1 MLIFYI
7 DSIWEGFEDMKIS
20 DVKHV
25 ALYVRISID
34 KKGATGKRVENEETL
49 KNHLEILTAFAER
62 QGYTHETF
70 KEVVSGGKSEIE
82 DRKHLKR
89 LLNRIEEFDAI
100 LVVEL
105 SRLSRN
111 GKISEL
117 VLEYCQDYDKLIIT
131 PETSF
136 DLANNDSDVLMYRF
150 GSAVSAYE
158 RSIIGKRVKN
168 NKLQMARQGLNASG
182 SVPLGYI
189 RNPLSKQLE
198 IDEEKADIV
207 RYAFRLCNEGY
218 GASKISK
225 ALNDEGYTTATGKD
239 FTTRAVKDMLKIQTY
254 KGWTVY
260 NDYLPTKRN
269 GKTIREIK
277 DTIIVENTHPAI
289 ITPEQFDSVQNV
301 RSKRAEHYSGGREKP
316 MKVAPPS
323 LVKDLLYCACCDRKV
338 RITYQE
344 QKQRHLIRSCT
355 DLMQD
360 GNKCPS
366 SGFMAIYVER
376 DVIKQVIQYHRQLE
390 EEISLLENNNM
401 EGFKEEQVSRK
412 KTLENQLKQL
422 DEGMKGILRLEL
434 KYEMSGTSN
443 TVQDEFI
450 REEKQKIIDT
460 KEKVERQLDELL
472 KKMEQPTVQDEIDK
486 RKKVRNLI
494 NEMDGKTPEQINTL
508 LKQFIMK
515 IYYKRVLPEDLK
527 KLGVKN
533 EIRKSYPASIEI
545 EYL

>member
-1 MLIFYI
+1 M
-7 DSIWEGFEDMKIS
+7 EGYENMKHNDI
-20 DVKHV
+20 KHV

-34 KKGATGKRVENEETL
+34 KKSSTGKRVENEETL
-49 KNHLEILTAFAER
+49 KNHLEILTAFAEV
-62 QGYTHETF
+62 QGYTYETF
-70 KEVVSGGKSEIE
+70 KEVVSGGMSEIE
-82 DRKHLKR
+82 DRIHLKS

-117 VLEYCQDYDKLIIT
+117 VLEYCQDYNKLIIT

-136 DLANNDSDVLMYRF
+136 DLANNESDVLMYRF

-189 RNPLSKQLE
+189 RNPVSKQLE

-218 GASKISK
+218 GASKISQ
-225 ALNDEGYTTATGKD
+225 ALNNEGYTTATGKA

-260 NDYLPTKRN
+260 NDYQTTKRN

-277 DTIIVENTHPAI
+277 DTIIKEDTHPAI
-289 ITPEQFDSVQNV
+289 ITTAQFDSVQNV
-301 RSKRAEHYSGGREKP
+301 RSKRTEHYSGSREKP

-323 LVKDLLYCACCDRKV
+323 LIKDLLYCACCGRKV

-344 QKQRHLIRSCT
+344 DKQRHLIRSCT

-360 GNKCPS
+360 GSKCPS
-366 SGFMAIYVER
+366 SGFMAIFVER
-376 DVIKQVIQYHRQLE
+376 DIVKQVIQYQRQLE
-390 EEISLLENNNM
+390 EEISSFENDNM
-401 EGFKEEQVSRK
+401 ENFKEEQIARK
-412 KTLENQLKQL
+412 NSLEKHLKQL
-422 DEGMKGILRLEL
+422 TEEMKGIMRLEL
-434 KYEMSGTSN
+434 KYEISGTSS
-443 TVQDEFI
+443 TFEEEFI
-450 REEKQKIIDT
+450 REEKQKNIDS
-460 KEKVERQLDELL
+460 KEKVEKQLDELL
-472 KKMEQPTVQDEIDK
+472 KKMEQPTVKDEIEK
-486 RKKVRNLI
+486 RKNVINLI
-494 NEMDGKTPEQINTL
+494 NEMDNRTPEQINTL

-515 IYYKRVLPEDLK
+515 IHYKRILPEDLK
-527 KLGVKN
+527 NLGVKN
-533 EIRKSYPASIEI
+533 EARKNYPASIEI